1 MHLIDDLITV
11 HCAHFKTCTN
21 YWQTNEEHHKKTPP
35 FVKCFHYVIPDPRP
49 NKLQRKFIVFLHVL
63 QNFWLQHQSV
73 TSWPAS
79 TFRGHLQT
87 PTIKRLSFSDHLYLN
102 NQSGTHDTLPSR
114 EFEPQWQLGRG
125 LQFLDI
131 DVVSGQFS
139 NINFNNSCLCLEY
152 AFIPALMLEQI
163 SLASVTRFSVK
174 NTVPWKV
181 ISELLIHLQYM
192 YK

>member
-11 HCAHFKTCTN
+11 HCVHFKTCTK

-63 QNFWLQHQSV
+63 QDFWLQHQSV

-79 TFRGHLQT
+79 TFSGAPADTNDKTVELQW
-87 PTIKRLSFSDHLYLN
+87 PSVLN
-102 NQSGTHDTLPSR
+102 YGYQSRTHDTLPSR
-114 EFEPQWQLGRG
+114 EFKPQWQLGRDH
-125 LQFLDI
+125 QFLDI

-139 NINFNNSCLCLEY
+139 YINFNNSCLCLE
-152 AFIPALMLEQI
+152 
-163 SLASVTRFSVK
+163 
-174 NTVPWKV
+174 
-181 ISELLIHLQYM
+181 
-192 YK
+192 